1 MEKLKVSYQ
10 ISFEIVKA
18 EGGRWVKKQEFGSQF
33 VLRIICLLRNKH
45 LFPWIGTYINFK
57 RQIFK
62 FHPLNWVIS
71 SHNSLE

>member
-10 ISFEIVKA
+10 ISFEIVEA

-45 LFPWIGTYINFK
+45 LFP
-57 RQIFK
+57 
-62 FHPLNWVIS
+62 
-71 SHNSLE
+71 